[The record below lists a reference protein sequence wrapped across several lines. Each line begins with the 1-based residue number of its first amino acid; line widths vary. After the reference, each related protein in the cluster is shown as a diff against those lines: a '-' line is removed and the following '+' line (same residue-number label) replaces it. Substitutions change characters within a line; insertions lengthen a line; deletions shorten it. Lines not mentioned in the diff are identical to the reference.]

1 MDDVT
6 WVGRGADDGHGALSV
21 QFSKKTQR
29 ILRVQ
34 FLNKFLH
41 TGDIPQTFFFEELA
55 GALLCHIRRRASK
68 CFTVSYY
75 IEN

>member
-29 ILRVQ
+29 ILHVQ
-34 FLNKFLH
+34 LLNNFLH
-41 TGDIPQTFFFEELA
+41 TGDITQTL
-55 GALLCHIRRRASK
+55 
-68 CFTVSYY
+68 
-75 IEN
+75 